1 LHADEISFLFGEP
14 LYSESQNFT
23 REEKIFSRKLL
34 KYWSNFVRYNDPNGP
49 GENSSDAPGSL
60 TLSTNGVYSHKISN
74 DVQRNTLTMRQ
85 EIEPWPKYVLKYDS
99 ENDEQRA
106 FLELNADEIRLGHNF
121 RAEYCSFWGS
131 YLPSLMLKQG
141 RF

>member
-1 LHADEISFLFGEP
+1 

-23 REEKIFSRKLL
+23 REEKIFSKKLL
-34 KYWSNFVRYNDPNGP
+34 KYWSNFVRYNNPNGP
-49 GENSSDAPGSL
+49 VKNTDASNSVILDR
-60 TLSTNGVYSHKISN
+60 NGIYSHKISN
-74 DVQRNTLTMRQ
+74 DFQRNTLTMQQ
-85 EIEPWPKYVLKYDS
+85 EIEDWPKYVLKFDH

-106 FLELNADEIRLGHNF
+106 YLDLNADEIRLGYNF

-141 RF
+141 RFSEKYFNLLF